1 MNESICPVCG
11 ANDAVQHV
19 STIVD
24 SGTQTTMGGGLIFA
38 GMGQG
43 GIAPMLTASRTTNNL
58 AKRLS
63 PHTLTPGNVSWG
75 GVLGIYGL
83 LALVFAFIIREMV
96 FGSIPDESFLM
107 VIFTGV
113 LFIIPGILLSLVT
126 SAVLIIIY
134 RYSRPIARRRWIKKA
149 TLLYNA
155 RYCFRD
161 DVVFDD
167 YQFAAPETYL
177 NYLFANNRP
186 LTLNVNNN

>member
-1 MNESICPVCG
+1 MDESICPVCG

-75 GVLGIYGL
+75 GVLGIFGL
-83 LALVFAFIIREMV
+83 LALVFAFILREMV
-96 FGSIPDESFLM
+96 FGETPNETLG
-107 VIFTGV
+107 GV
-113 LFIIPGILLSLVT
+113 VVTTIVFIIPGILLSLAI
-126 SAVLIIIY
+126 SLVLVIIY
-134 RYSRPIARRRWIKKA
+134 RYSRPIARRRWFKKA

-167 YQFAAPETYL
+167 YQFANPETYL

-186 LTLNVNNN
+186 LTLNISNN